1 MTYEQSVVKQKMS
14 SAPTFWLVRAAV
26 AKSMGPEVR
35 CLGSNSGCPVYQM
48 CNLVKLFTSLDLIF
62 FIYKIRIIRV
72 SPTLGFYKDY
82 ILTLLFKSTIKLRT
96 QLQTYVLYVT
106 VWYNKEQNRTREQA
120 LKALAALAL
129 CFALYLSGLGQ
140 VSAPWT
146 SVSFA

>member
-1 MTYEQSVVKQKMS
+1 MSHGSLVDCVPHLVIYTLPDAPDSCQLTLLGLRGQSN
-14 SAPTFWLVRAAV
+14 
-26 AKSMGPEVR
+26 
-35 CLGSNSGCPVYQM
+35 LGSNSGCPVYQM

-106 VWYNKEQNRTREQA
+106 V
-120 LKALAALAL
+120 
-129 CFALYLSGLGQ
+129 
-140 VSAPWT
+140 
-146 SVSFA
+146 